1 MKNQI
6 KIFDEKLRDAKS
18 IAIVG
23 HKNPDGD
30 AMGGVLGLARLIEL
44 NYGVSPVCTYDGS
57 IPEALTDSPLRSRMK
72 YFGHLNVTAPFDVV
86 ILVDYGTAR
95 HVEFAD
101 SIIKTAAL
109 VMEIDHHKNDAPIG
123 TVCIDDDTACA
134 TTAIIFEM
142 MQTLGWKYD
151 GSVIDLLAMG
161 IITDTGHFKFVRDG
175 RPMRIMASLV
185 EMGANVRAIYDRLNN
200 QPKKA
205 IVVESRAVANAE
217 FFYRDRLAV
226 ATIPNR
232 DYRNMDG
239 RGETVL
245 EILARIRGVEY
256 VVLLK
261 QQKDNQ
267 IGVSL
272 RGRTKPVNHVAE
284 ALGGGGHM
292 YAAGAVV
299 HDSLENVHD
308 RVIELFRGM

>member
-1 MKNQI
+1 MMNQI
-6 KIFDEKLRDAKS
+6 KLFDEQLRGAKS
-18 IAIVG
+18 VAIIG

-30 AMGGVLGLARLIEL
+30 AMGSVLGLARLIEL
-44 NYGVSPVCTYDGS
+44 NYGINPVCTYDGS
-57 IPEALTDSPLRSRMK
+57 IPETLTDMPMRSRMK
-72 YFGHLNVTAPFDVV
+72 YFGHLNVTTPFDVV

-95 HVEFAD
+95 HIEFAD
-101 SIIKTAAL
+101 SLVKSAGV
-109 VMEIDHHKNDAPIG
+109 VMEIDHHKNDAPVAAIR
-123 TVCIDDDTACA
+123 VDDDTACA

-151 GSVIDLLAMG
+151 SAIIELLATG

-175 RPMRIMASLV
+175 RPMRIMATLI
-185 EMGANVRAIYDRLNN
+185 EMGANIRAIYDRLNN
-200 QPKKA
+200 QPKKT
-205 IVVESRAVANAE
+205 IVVESRAVANAQ

-226 ATIPNR
+226 ATIENR

-245 EILARIRGVEY
+245 EILARIRGVDY

-261 QQKDNQ
+261 QQKENQ

-272 RGRTKPVNHVAE
+272 RGRGKPVNQVAE
-284 ALGGGGHM
+284 ALGGGGHL

-299 HDSLENVHD
+299 HDSLENVHN
-308 RVIELFRGM
+308 RVVELFRGI